1 MKLNYKHTIFAS
13 YTGYIT
19 QAIVNNFAPLLFIIF
34 ENKFDIPLEKITL
47 LITVNFLVQLTV
59 DLLSAKFVDRIGYR
73 KSIVAAHIFSA
84 VGLAGLSIFP
94 QIFPDPYSGL
104 LCAVVIYAIGGGI
117 IEVLIS
123 PIVEAC
129 PTDNKA
135 SVMSL
140 LHSFYCW
147 GAVGVVLISTVFMHF
162 LGKESW
168 TVLALIWALVPAIN
182 AFYFTQVPINT
193 LTEDGES
200 MPVKKLFS
208 LGSFRIFVLLMITA
222 GASELAMSQWASSF
236 AESGLG
242 ISKAAGDIAGACLF
256 AVLMGCA
263 RVFYAKFS
271 EKIKLIDFIIG
282 SGVLCI
288 IAYLTAAFSPFPVVS
303 LIGCAICGLSVG
315 IMWPGVFSIAS
326 AKFPKGGT
334 AMFAIL
340 ALAGDLGCSSGPTL
354 VGLVSGAFDDNL
366 KVGLCA
372 AVFFPLL
379 LIILSLI
386 LKKHEKAGV

>member
-1 MKLNYKHTIFAS
+1 MKFNYKHTIFAS

-84 VGLAGLSIFP
+84 AGLAGLSIFP
-94 QIFPDPYSGL
+94 QIFPDPYIGL

-147 GAVGVVLISTVFMHF
+147 GSVGVVLISTVFMHF

-168 TVLALIWALVPAIN
+168 TMLSLIWALVPAVN
-182 AFYFTQVPINT
+182 AFYFTQVPICN

-303 LIGCAICGLSVG
+303 LIGCAVSGLSVG

-326 AKFPKGGT
+326 AKYPKGGT

-386 LKKHEKAGV
+386 YKKHDKAGV